1 MPPTPQMPPAL
12 LETRFDPKKHGFHF
26 SNNDTVWNVPGTPIR
41 GKFLCGGMVYTALDY
56 FYGHKPIPPRTV
68 APPLNHKLNRYIIAR
83 QNAAHVRTVSR
94 MTLFSFLHDWYV
106 ESVAG
111 EFDLIRKS
119 IAAGRPVPLFLVKK
133 DFLHGHHVLVTACRS
148 NPMDAGPFLFIYDP
162 NYPDKTA
169 SIARWGNEKLFRLNA
184 PGGGGAL
191 LKGFF
196 VDPNYSV
203 HRPPD
208 DLDPPPDPAPM
219 PPPLPGP
226 SPSPTPPPGPV
237 PPPLPPP
244 GPVSRTYTVKRGDNL
259 SLISQRHYGTQARWR
274 DIYAANRAVIG
285 ANPNLIHPGQ
295 VLTIPP

>member
-1 MPPTPQMPPAL
+1 MPPAPPTMPVTL
-12 LETRFDPKKHGFHF
+12 STPFESAKHGFHF
-26 SNNDTVWNVPGTPIR
+26 SNNDTVWNVPGTPIH

-56 FYGHKPIPPRTV
+56 FYGHKQIPQRKT

-94 MTLFSFLHDWYV
+94 MTLFALFHDWYV

-111 EFDLIRKS
+111 EFDLIRKG

-148 NPMDAGPFLFIYDP
+148 NPSEAGPFLFLYDP

-169 SIARWGNEKLFRLNA
+169 TISRWGNEKLFRLNG
-184 PGGGGAL
+184 PGGSGAL

-196 VDPNYSV
+196 VDPNYST

-208 DLDPPPDPAPM
+208 DLDPPPEPPA

-226 SPSPTPPPGPV
+226 GPGPTPPPTPV
-237 PPPLPPP
+237 PPPAP
-244 GPVSRTYTVKRGDNL
+244 GPASRTYTVKSGDNL
-259 SLISQRHYGTQARWR
+259 SLIAQRHYGTQARWR
-274 DIYAANRAVIG
+274 DIYDANRTVIG
-285 ANPNLIHPGQ
+285 ANPNLIKPGQ